1 MDRSGRGDIMRR
13 VALNTFRISPE
24 RNQAGKWA
32 VRIEAFYAASKWKLN
47 VYFVAGSP
55 RRLVSRLQTV
65 LRYLQREEEQ
75 LWLWGSDASDREL
88 LFGQLLSD
96 AGVQLDRRKD
106 FPRRAM
112 VFSVAPGRPL
122 ASSQFAELKRKL
134 TQRLAPAPRVTL
146 RTPAKLRYSA

>member
-1 MDRSGRGDIMRR
+1 MRR
-13 VALNTFRISPE
+13 VALNTFRISAE

-75 LWLWGSDASDREL
+75 LWLWGSDSSDREL

-134 TQRLAPAPRVTL
+134 AQRLAPVPRVTL
-146 RTPAKLRYSA
+146 RTPATLRYSA